1 MLMYGRYS
9 MNSRTMRL
17 LKPGI
22 VLINWSSVRVF
33 RLSLV
38 AAGAA
43 VASGAVLVVAVASG
57 AALVAAVAAGAA
69 PLAAV
74 GAGDVALVAAVAAGA
89 APVATVG
96 AGWVLAGV
104 VAPQAASAP
113 AASTA

>member
-57 AALVAAVAAGAA
+57 AALVAAVACGAT
-69 PLAAV
+69 LVVAV
-74 GAGDVALVAAVAAGA
+74 AAGDVALVAA
-89 APVATVG
+89 VG

-113 AASTA
+113 AASTAIPSICS